1 MRRESERTFV
11 LRFKKK
17 WWSKKIIPVKNE
29 ARKAE
34 EENGNTVRAGR
45 GKDVR
50 SLREGRSEMRKY
62 KRRHCLGYSKK
73 KWVSKNG
80 VPRRKSPQGWRK
92 KKRN

>member
-34 EENGNTVRAGR
+34 EENGNTVRAGK

-50 SLREGRSEMRKY
+50 SLRRGDPK
-62 KRRHCLGYSKK
+62 
-73 KWVSKNG
+73 
-80 VPRRKSPQGWRK
+80 
-92 KKRN
+92 